1 MKIRVLESNRT
12 RINTELQRV
21 QSRCEVRL
29 VDFDDI
35 RRMIKTIEDRLQISK
50 KSLEGCEAVVDI
62 HAQNF
67 PHAYKYTPDSTWVKL
82 AYSAGC
88 WQFIDAQ
95 RARTASE
102 GHGYVLS
109 LTPAAEAEILRHHKI
124 F

>member
-35 RRMIKTIEDRLQISK
+35 RRFCQKIEWHLRISK
-50 KSLEGCEAVVDI
+50 KALEGVEAVVDI

-67 PHAYKYTPDSTWVKL
+67 PHAYKYTPDSTWVKV
-82 AYSAGC
+82 AYSNGC
-88 WQFIDAQ
+88 WHYIDAQ

-109 LTPAAEAEILRHHKI
+109 LTRAAEAEILRHHKI